1 MQTPIE
7 IEWIEIPA
15 GEFIIGSLLGKLG
28 CLFNVQEE
36 LPQRK
41 VYVPAFQIAKY
52 PVTNAQYKAFI
63 DATGHRP
70 PWAWSTLDVTGHRP
84 PPSPQGNTYIEGTAN
99 HPVIMVNWY
108 DAMAFCQWAGYRLPT
123 EIEWEKAA
131 RGTDGRRYPWGSRWR
146 KELCNASKSGYCYTI
161 PVCKFSPAGD
171 SPYGVADM
179 VGNGWEWTD
188 SWYDEE
194 HKRRVLRGGGLGCG
208 RFNARC
214 TIRIGCEPG
223 MMGDYFGFRCAK

>member
-1 MQTPIE
+1 MQAPIE

-15 GEFIIGSLLGKLG
+15 GEFVMGSLLGKLG
-28 CLFNVQEE
+28 RLFNIQEE

-63 DATGHRP
+63 DATGYKP

-84 PPSPQGNTYIEGTAN
+84 PSSPLGNMYLDGTAN
-99 HPVIMVNWY
+99 HPVVTVSWY
-108 DAMAFCQWAGYRLPT
+108 DAMTFCQWAGCRLPT

-131 RGTDGRRYPWGSRWR
+131 RGTDGRRYPWGNRWR
-146 KELCNASKSGYCYTI
+146 KELCNASDLGHCYTT
-161 PVCKFSPAGD
+161 PVGKFSPAGD

-194 HKRRVLRGGGLGCG
+194 HKRRVLRGGGLGGG

-214 TIRIGCEPG
+214 TIRIGCEPSK
-223 MMGDYFGFRCAK
+223 MGDYFGFRCAK